1 MKFWIW
7 MSRLNVNQFIKYNLI
22 KKYKEPK
29 NVYKL
34 TKEELLEDGI
44 ELQDMNEILENK
56 YKANLENYIQYLK
69 KHKIEMITINDN
81 NYPKM
86 LKNIYDPPIAL
97 YIKGNKEIF
106 LHMPLDGRM

>member
-1 MKFWIW
+1 MI
-7 MSRLNVNQFIKYNLI
+7 
-22 KKYKEPK
+22 
-29 NVYKL
+29 KL

-44 ELQDMNEILENK
+44 ELQDVNEILENK

-86 LKNIYDPPIAL
+86 LKNIYGLSIN
-97 YIKGNKEIF
+97 I
-106 LHMPLDGRM
+106 